1 MSIRN
6 ENCTTNSTLGTL
18 KIFFS
23 CKHLDIRLRNFPKL
37 VLSKMKSRGFV
48 SYYQKNQNIEIMK
61 QSLTYIEARV
71 RSTMNLIRVTGEKLE
86 L

>member
-1 MSIRN
+1 M
-6 ENCTTNSTLGTL
+6 
-18 KIFFS
+18 
-23 CKHLDIRLRNFPKL
+23 DIRLCNFPKL

-48 SYYQKNQNIEIMK
+48 SYYQKNQNTEIMK

-71 RSTMNLIRVTGEKLE
+71 RSNMNLIRVTGEKIE